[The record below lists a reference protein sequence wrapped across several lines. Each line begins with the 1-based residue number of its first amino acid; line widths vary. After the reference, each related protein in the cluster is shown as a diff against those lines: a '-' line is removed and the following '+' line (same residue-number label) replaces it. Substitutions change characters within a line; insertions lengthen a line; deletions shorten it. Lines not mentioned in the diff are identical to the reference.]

1 MTNKK
6 YKHKRRHNAT
16 TRNTNGVFRSLK
28 TLMMRELLKTLMMR
42 ELPLFLFQTIRRVTK
57 NPQTLLLIYF
67 HFLKSKIK
75 TEKSQQL

>member
-16 TRNTNGVFRSLK
+16 TRNTNGVFRS
-28 TLMMRELLKTLMMR
+28 LKTLMMR